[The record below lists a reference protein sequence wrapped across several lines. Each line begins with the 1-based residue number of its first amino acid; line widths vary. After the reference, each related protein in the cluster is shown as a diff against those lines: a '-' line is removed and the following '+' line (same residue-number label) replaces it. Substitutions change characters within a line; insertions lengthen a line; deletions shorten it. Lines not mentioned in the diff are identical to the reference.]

1 MAAALLAT
9 AAAVAATATWP
20 FPHNLLHVV
29 GQASTHTHT
38 LPTLTLSQHVPT
50 PLSFWSAQKRKHG
63 GREHGTMLGV
73 LMGEEHGG
81 VARQNHAKR
90 SRHCLPQSI

>member
-29 GQASTHTHT
+29 GQASPHTHT
-38 LPTLTLSQHVPT
+38 LPILTLSQHVPT
-50 PLSFWSAQKRKHG
+50 PLSFSNITATAGSPQDRSEV
-63 GREHGTMLGV
+63 GR
-73 LMGEEHGG
+73 
-81 VARQNHAKR
+81 
-90 SRHCLPQSI
+90 CSIFFRISF